1 MFHPK
6 CVDEWLQKW
15 NRVCPLCK
23 LSITRGRQNRSDEQS
38 QLLVQQENGRY
49 GSLES
54 SGGTSSLE
62 EEEEE
67 EERDGVTGQRRNTET
82 I

>member
-23 LSITRGRQNRSDEQS
+23 LSITRQKRSDEQS
-38 QLLVQQENGRY
+38 QLLGQQENGRY

-67 EERDGVTGQRRNTET
+67 ERDGVIGHRRNTET
-82 I
+82 V